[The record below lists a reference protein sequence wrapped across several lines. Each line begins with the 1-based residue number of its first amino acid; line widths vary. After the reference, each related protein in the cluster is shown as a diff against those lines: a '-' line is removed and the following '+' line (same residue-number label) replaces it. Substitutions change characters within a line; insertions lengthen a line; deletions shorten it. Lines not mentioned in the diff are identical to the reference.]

1 MQPLEPRQT
10 AQIVGQTPAVTVPP
24 ATGIAALPPETRHAL
39 ESLRTAGR
47 LPEHVAIIMDGNGR
61 WARRRGQ
68 DRKAGHR
75 AGAESVRAVTRLA
88 REVGL
93 KSLTLYAFSEQNWQR
108 PRDEVDALLG
118 LLVDYL
124 ASEIDELKRSDIKL
138 LAFGNLQR
146 LPLPVRLVLETTL
159 AATAD
164 HKSMKLGLCLSYGGR
179 EEIVQAVQR
188 LAQRVAKGQLRPE
201 QIDEAAIEAELW
213 TAPLGGPPDLLI
225 RTSGEQRLSNFLLW
239 QSAYAELAFVPTP
252 WPEFRELAFA
262 AALCD
267 YSRRDRRFG
276 GLGNAEGDA

>member
-1 MQPLEPRQT
+1 MQPTQLVAQNQASQT
-10 AQIVGQTPAVTVPP
+10 PP
-24 ATGIAALPPETRHAL
+24 ATGLAALPVDTRQAL
-39 ESLRTAGR
+39 ATLSAAGR

-68 DRKAGHR
+68 DRTAGHR
-75 AGAESVRAVTRLA
+75 AGAESVRAITRLA

-108 PRDEVDALLG
+108 PRDEVDALLA

-124 ASEIDELKRSDIKL
+124 ASEIEELKRSDIKL
-138 LAFGNLQR
+138 LAFGNLAR
-146 LPLPVRLVLETTL
+146 LPLPVRMVLETTL
-159 AATAD
+159 AATAQ
-164 HKSMKLGLCLSYGGR
+164 HKTMKLGLCLSYGGR
-179 EEIVQAVQR
+179 EEIVHAVQR
-188 LAQRVAKGQLRPE
+188 LAERVAKGQLRPE

-213 TAPLGGPPDLLI
+213 TAPLGGPPDLVI
-225 RTSGEQRLSNFLLW
+225 RTSGEQRRSNFLLW

-276 GLGNAEGDA
+276 GVGNSRDDV

>member
-1 MQPLEPRQT
+1 VQPV
-10 AQIVGQTPAVTVPP
+10 AQNQFAQFTPAS
-24 ATGIAALPPETRHAL
+24 GLAALPADTRDVLHKLSA
-39 ESLRTAGR
+39 AGQ
-47 LPEHVAIIMDGNGR
+47 LPQHVAIIMDGNGR
-61 WARRRGQ
+61 WARRRGEE
-68 DRKAGHR
+68 RSAGHR
-75 AGAESVRAVTRLA
+75 AGADSVRAVTRLA
-88 REVGL
+88 REIGL

-108 PRDEVDALLG
+108 PPAEVDALLG
-118 LLVDYL
+118 LLVEYL

-146 LPLPVRLVLETTL
+146 LPLAVRMVLETTL
-159 AATAD
+159 AATAN
-164 HKSMKLGLCLSYGGR
+164 HQTMKLGLCLSYGGR
-179 EEIVQAVQR
+179 EEIVQAAQH
-188 LAQRVAKGQLRPE
+188 LATRVAKGQLKPE

-267 YSRRDRRFG
+267 YTRRDRRFG
-276 GLGNAEGDA
+276 GLSGGRDDA

>member
-1 MQPLEPRQT
+1 
-10 AQIVGQTPAVTVPP
+10 
-24 ATGIAALPPETRHAL
+24 
-39 ESLRTAGR
+39 
-47 LPEHVAIIMDGNGR
+47 MDGNGR

-68 DRKAGHR
+68 DRTAGHR
-75 AGAESVRAVTRLA
+75 AGAESVRAITRLA

-108 PRDEVDALLG
+108 PRDEVDALLA

-124 ASEIDELKRSDIKL
+124 ASEIEELKRSDIKL
-138 LAFGNLQR
+138 LAFGNLAR
-146 LPLPVRLVLETTL
+146 LPLPVRMVLETTL
-159 AATAD
+159 AATAQ
-164 HKSMKLGLCLSYGGR
+164 HKTMKLGLCLSYGGR
-179 EEIVQAVQR
+179 EEIVHAVQR
-188 LAQRVAKGQLRPE
+188 LAERVAKGQLRPE

-213 TAPLGGPPDLLI
+213 TAPLGGPPDLVI

-276 GLGNAEGDA
+276 GVGNSRDDV

>member
-1 MQPLEPRQT
+1 MQPTQLVAQNQASQT
-10 AQIVGQTPAVTVPP
+10 PP
-24 ATGIAALPPETRHAL
+24 ATGLAALPVDTRQAL
-39 ESLRTAGR
+39 ATLSAAGR

-68 DRKAGHR
+68 DRTAGHR
-75 AGAESVRAVTRLA
+75 AGAESVRAITRLA

-108 PRDEVDALLG
+108 PRDEVDALLA

-124 ASEIDELKRSDIKL
+124 ASEIEELKRSDIKL
-138 LAFGNLQR
+138 LAFGNLAR
-146 LPLPVRLVLETTL
+146 LPLPVRMVLETTL
-159 AATAD
+159 AATAQ
-164 HKSMKLGLCLSYGGR
+164 HKTMKLGLCLSYGGR
-179 EEIVQAVQR
+179 EEIVHAVQR
-188 LAQRVAKGQLRPE
+188 LAERVAKGQLRPE

-213 TAPLGGPPDLLI
+213 TAPLGGPPDLVI

-276 GLGNAEGDA
+276 GVGNSRDDV

>member
-1 MQPLEPRQT
+1 MQAV
-10 AQIVGQTPAVTVPP
+10 AQNQATQTPP
-24 ATGIAALPPETRHAL
+24 AIGLAALPADTRDVLHK
-39 ESLRTAGR
+39 LRTAGQ

-68 DRKAGHR
+68 ERTVGHR
-75 AGAESVRAVTRLA
+75 AGADSVRSVTRLA

-108 PRDEVDALLG
+108 PPDEVDALLG
-118 LLVDYL
+118 LLVEYL
-124 ASEIDELKRSDIKL
+124 ASEIDELRRSDIKL

-146 LPLPVRLVLETTL
+146 LPLAVRMVLETTL
-159 AATAD
+159 AATAN

-188 LAQRVAKGQLRPE
+188 LAGRVAKGQLKPE

-276 GLGNAEGDA
+276 GLSTARDDA

>member
-1 MQPLEPRQT
+1 MQPTQLVAQNQASQT
-10 AQIVGQTPAVTVPP
+10 PP
-24 ATGIAALPPETRHAL
+24 ATGLAALPVDTRQAL
-39 ESLRTAGR
+39 ATLSAAGR

-68 DRKAGHR
+68 DRTAGHR
-75 AGAESVRAVTRLA
+75 AGAESVRAITRLA

-108 PRDEVDALLG
+108 PRDEVDALLA

-124 ASEIDELKRSDIKL
+124 ASEIEELKRSDIKL
-138 LAFGNLQR
+138 LAFGNLAL
-146 LPLPVRLVLETTL
+146 LPLPVRMVLETTL
-159 AATAD
+159 AATAQ
-164 HKSMKLGLCLSYGGR
+164 HKTMKLGLCLSYGGR
-179 EEIVQAVQR
+179 EEIVHAVQR
-188 LAQRVAKGQLRPE
+188 LAERVAKGQLRPE

-213 TAPLGGPPDLLI
+213 TAPLGGPPDLVI

-276 GLGNAEGDA
+276 GVGNSRDDV

>member
-1 MQPLEPRQT
+1 MQPV
-10 AQIVGQTPAVTVPP
+10 AQNQSSLQPSPSGLAAVPADTRDVLNKL
-24 ATGIAALPPETRHAL
+24 AA
-39 ESLRTAGR
+39 AGR

-61 WARRRGQ
+61 WAQRLGKSRSE
-68 DRKAGHR
+68 GHR
-75 AGAESVRAVTRLA
+75 AGADSVRAVTRLA

-108 PRDEVDALLG
+108 PREEVDALLG
-118 LLVDYL
+118 LLVEYL

-146 LPLPVRLVLETTL
+146 LPLSVRMVLETTL
-159 AATAD
+159 AATAQ
-164 HKSMKLGLCLSYGGR
+164 HKTMKLGLCLSYGGR
-179 EEIVQAVQR
+179 EDIVQATQR
-188 LAQRVAKGQLRPE
+188 LAARVAKGQLKPE
-201 QIDEAAIEAELW
+201 QINEAAIDAELW

-267 YSRRDRRFG
+267 YSHRERRFG
-276 GLGNAEGDA
+276 GLAPARDDA

>member
-1 MQPLEPRQT
+1 MNVQHVAQQQLQT
-10 AQIVGQTPAVTVPP
+10 AASPVGL
-24 ATGIAALPPETRHAL
+24 AALPADTRQLLATL
-39 ESLRTAGR
+39 AAANR

-61 WARRRGQ
+61 WAQRRGEE
-68 DRKAGHR
+68 RTVGHR
-75 AGAESVRAVTRLA
+75 AGADSVRAVTRLA

-108 PRDEVDALLG
+108 PRAEVDALLG
-118 LLVDYL
+118 LLVEYL
-124 ASEIDELKRSDIKL
+124 ASEMEELKRSDIKL

-146 LPLPVRLVLETTL
+146 LPMSVRMVLETTL
-159 AATAD
+159 AATAN
-164 HKSMKLGLCLSYGGR
+164 HKTMKLGLCLSYGGR
-179 EEIVQAVQR
+179 EEIVQAAQR
-188 LAQRVAKGQLRPE
+188 LAVRVAKGQLKPE

-213 TAPLGGPPDLLI
+213 TAPLGGPLDLLI

-239 QSAYAELAFVPTP
+239 QSAYAELDFVPTP

-276 GLGNAEGDA
+276 GLSAPRDDA